1 MSLYKRISLSI
12 NDYTGTLTKNIKFYV
27 NDCLDLIFTIKSWDI
42 RNKLA
47 TGTTD
52 STLTLEDITANL
64 LVETPN
70 ETDTIE
76 STQISGNDIKFR
88 LEKRFTKLPGVGR
101 MQLMLIDSDGCE
113 VKTPEFS
120 FEIKNT
126 INEELDNNT
135 TNVITVYATEDGKIL
150 LTEDGKILIN

>member
-12 NDYTGTLTKNIKFYV
+12 NDYTGVITPNIKFYV
-27 NDCLDLIFTIKSWDI
+27 NDCLDLIFNIKSWDI

-64 LVETPN
+64 LIETPN

-76 STQISGNDIKFR
+76 STQITGNDIKFR

-120 FEIKNT
+120 FEIRKT
-126 INEELDNNT
+126 INESLDDMP
-135 TNVITVYATEDGKIL
+135 ITYQAYTTEDGKIL
-150 LTEDGKILIN
+150 LTEDGKIIIN

>member
-12 NDYTGTLTKNIKFYV
+12 NDYTGTIVPNIKFYV
-27 NDCLDLIFTIKSWDI
+27 NDCLDLIFNIKSWDI

-76 STQISGNDIKFR
+76 STQIAGNDITFR
-88 LEKRFTKLPGVGR
+88 LEKRFTKLPGIGR

-120 FEIKNT
+120 FEIRKT
-126 INEELDNNT
+126 INESLDDT
-135 TNVITVYATEDGKIL
+135 PATYQAYITEDGKRL
-150 LTEDGKILIN
+150 LTEDGKIITN

>member
-12 NDYTGTLTKNIKFYV
+12 NDYTGIIVPNIKFYV
-27 NDCLDLIFTIKSWDI
+27 NDCLDLIFNIKSWDI

-76 STQISGNDIKFR
+76 STQIAGNDITFR
-88 LEKRFTKLPGVGR
+88 LEKRFTKLPGIGR

-120 FEIKNT
+120 FEIKRT
-126 INEELDNNT
+126 INEELDDIP
-135 TNVITVYATEDGKIL
+135 ITYQAHTTEDGKIL
-150 LTEDGKILIN
+150 LTEDGKIIIN

>member
-12 NDYTGTLTKNIKFYV
+12 NDYTGTIAPNIKFYV
-27 NDCLDLIFTIKSWDI
+27 NDCLDLIFNIKSWDI
-42 RNKLA
+42 RNKLSA
-47 TGTTD
+47 DTTN
-52 STLTLEDITANL
+52 STLTLENMTANL

-76 STQISGNDIKFR
+76 STRIEGNDITFR
-88 LEKRFTKLPGVGR
+88 FEKKFTKLPGVGR

-120 FEIKNT
+120 FEIRST
-126 INEELDNNT
+126 INESLDN
-135 TNVITVYATEDGKIL
+135 IPIVYQAYTTEDGKLL

>member
-12 NDYTGTLTKNIKFYV
+12 NDYTGTIVPNIKFYV
-27 NDCLDLIFTIKSWDI
+27 NDCLDLIFNIKSWDI

-76 STQISGNDIKFR
+76 ATQISGNDIKFR
-88 LEKRFTKLPGVGR
+88 LEKKFTKLPGVGR

-120 FEIKNT
+120 FEIKKT
-126 INEELDNNT
+126 INESLDDT
-135 TNVITVYATEDGKIL
+135 PVAYQAYITEDGKIL
-150 LTEDGKILIN
+150 LTEDGKIITN

>member
-12 NDYTGTLTKNIKFYV
+12 NDYTGIIVPNIKFYV
-27 NDCLDLIFTIKSWDI
+27 NDCLDLIFNIKSWDI
-42 RNKLA
+42 RNRLS
-47 TGTTD
+47 TDTTN

-76 STQISGNDIKFR
+76 ATQISGNDIKFR

-120 FEIKNT
+120 FEIRKT
-126 INEELDNNT
+126 INESLDDT
-135 TNVITVYATEDGKIL
+135 PATYQAYITEDGKLL

>member
-12 NDYTGTLTKNIKFYV
+12 NDYTGIIVPNIKFYV
-27 NDCLDLIFTIKSWDI
+27 NDCLDLIFNIKSWDI
-42 RNKLA
+42 RNRLS
-47 TGTTD
+47 TDTTN

-76 STQISGNDIKFR
+76 ATQISGNDIKFR
-88 LEKRFTKLPGVGR
+88 LEKKFTKIPGVGR
-101 MQLMLIDSDGCE
+101 MQLMIIDSDGCE

-120 FEIKNT
+120 FEIRKT
-126 INEELDNNT
+126 INEELDNVPVT
-135 TNVITVYATEDGKIL
+135 YQAYTTEDGKIL
-150 LTEDGKILIN
+150 LTEDGKIIIN

>member
-12 NDYTGTLTKNIKFYV
+12 NDYTGIIAPNIKFYV
-27 NDCLDLIFTIKSWDI
+27 NDCLDLIFNIKSWDI
-42 RNKLA
+42 RNRLS
-47 TGTTD
+47 TDTTN

-76 STQISGNDIKFR
+76 ATQISGNDIKFR
-88 LEKRFTKLPGVGR
+88 LEKKFTKIPGVGR
-101 MQLMLIDSDGCE
+101 MQLMLIDLDGCE

-120 FEIKNT
+120 FEIRKT
-126 INEELDNNT
+126 INESLDDT
-135 TNVITVYATEDGKIL
+135 LATYQAYITEDGKLL

>member
-1 MSLYKRISLSI
+1 MSLYKRISLNI
-12 NDYTGTLTKNIKFYV
+12 NDYTGTIVPNIKFYV
-27 NDCLDLIFTIKSWDI
+27 NDCLDLIFNIKSWDI
-42 RNKLA
+42 RNRLS
-47 TGTTD
+47 TDTTN

-76 STQISGNDIKFR
+76 ATQISGNDIKFR

-113 VKTPEFS
+113 VKTPEFP
-120 FEIKNT
+120 FEIRKT
-126 INEELDNNT
+126 INESLDDT
-135 TNVITVYATEDGKIL
+135 LATYQAYITEDGKLL

>member
-12 NDYTGTLTKNIKFYV
+12 NDYTGIIVPNIKFYV
-27 NDCLDLIFTIKSWDI
+27 NDCLDLIFNIKSWDI

-76 STQISGNDIKFR
+76 ATQISGNDIKFR

-120 FEIKNT
+120 FEIRRT
-126 INEELDNNT
+126 INESLDDT
-135 TNVITVYATEDGKIL
+135 PATYQAYITEDGKLL
-150 LTEDGKILIN
+150 LTEDGKIIIN

>member
-12 NDYTGTLTKNIKFYV
+12 NDYTGIIVPNIKFYV
-27 NDCLDLIFTIKSWDI
+27 NDCLDLIFNIKSWDI
-42 RNKLA
+42 RNRLS
-47 TGTTD
+47 TDTTD
-52 STLTLEDITANL
+52 STLTLENMSANL
-64 LVETPN
+64 LVEAPN

-76 STQISGNDIKFR
+76 ATQLVGNDIKFR
-88 LEKRFTKLPGVGR
+88 LEKKFTKIPGVGR

-120 FEIKNT
+120 FEIRGT
-126 INEELDNNT
+126 INEELDNGP
-135 TNVITVYATEDGKIL
+135 TVLKAYMTEDNKIL

>member
-12 NDYTGTLTKNIKFYV
+12 NDYTGVIVPNIKFYV
-27 NDCLDLIFTIKSWDI
+27 NDCLDLIFNIKSWDI

-76 STQISGNDIKFR
+76 STQITGNDITFK

-113 VKTPEFS
+113 VKTPDFS
-120 FEIKNT
+120 FEIRKT
-126 INEELDNNT
+126 INESLDDGP
-135 TNVITVYATEDGKIL
+135 ITYQVYTTEDGKIL
-150 LTEDGKILIN
+150 LTEDGKIITN

>member
-12 NDYTGTLTKNIKFYV
+12 NDYTGIIVPNIKFYV
-27 NDCLDLIFTIKSWDI
+27 NDCLDLIFNIKSWDI
-42 RNKLA
+42 RNRLS
-47 TGTTD
+47 TDTTN
-52 STLTLEDITANL
+52 STLTLEDMTANL

-76 STQISGNDIKFR
+76 ATQITGNDIKFR

-120 FEIKNT
+120 FEIRKT
-126 INEELDNNT
+126 INESLDDT
-135 TNVITVYATEDGKIL
+135 PATYQAYITEDGKLL